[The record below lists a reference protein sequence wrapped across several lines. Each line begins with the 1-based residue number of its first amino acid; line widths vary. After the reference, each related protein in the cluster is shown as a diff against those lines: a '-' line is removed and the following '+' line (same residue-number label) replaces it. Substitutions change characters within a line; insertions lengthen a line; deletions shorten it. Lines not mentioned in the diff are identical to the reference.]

1 MSKQPRIV
9 AELGRPETPEETA
22 QRKAASRKRHFQ
34 NQSLTNLVLALIASL
49 VLVLVIVLVVLR
61 PDPAAP
67 EPIDVSERAAE
78 ASTPLAAEPV
88 VPRVPESWSANA
100 AEVRMSSSDQVVS
113 WYVGYVTEGNEFVAM
128 TQGID
133 ANPTWQANQL
143 RNATPNGEVTI
154 NGIDWQLYDQRD
166 VDDVGNL
173 EFAMTAQVD
182 NSWLVLFGTAE
193 APEFTQFAE
202 AVSAAL

>member
-22 QRKAASRKRHFQ
+22 QRKAASRKKHFQ

-49 VLVLVIVLVVLR
+49 ALVLVIVLVVLR
-61 PDPAAP
+61 PDPVAP
-67 EPIDVSERAAE
+67 EPIDVSARAAE
-78 ASTPLAAEPV
+78 ADAVLSAEPI
-88 VPRVPESWSANA
+88 VPTVPETWSANA
-100 AEVRMSSSDQVVS
+100 AEVRISTDEVAT

-128 TQGID
+128 TQGVG
-133 ANPTWQANQL
+133 ANATWQANQL
-143 RNATPNGEVTI
+143 RNAAADGDVTI
-154 NGIDWQLYDQRD
+154 DGIQWQMYDQRD
-166 VDDVGNL
+166 LDDVGNL

-182 NSWLVLFGTAE
+182 NDWIVLFGTAE

>member
-22 QRKAASRKRHFQ
+22 SRKAASRSRHFR
-34 NQSLTNLVLALIASL
+34 NQTFTNLVLALAASL

-61 PDPAAP
+61 PDPPADD
-67 EPIDVSERAAE
+67 PIDVSASASE
-78 ASTPLAAEPV
+78 AQIVLSAEPV
-88 VPRVPESWSANA
+88 VPEVPETWAANA
-100 AEVRMSSSDQVVS
+100 AEVRVSDDDVAS

-128 TQGID
+128 TQGVG

-143 RNATPNGEVTI
+143 RGAPAAGEVTI
-154 NGIDWQLYDQRD
+154 DGVEWQLFDQRD
-166 VDDVGNL
+166 GDDVGNV
-173 EFAMTAQVD
+173 EFAMTTQTED
-182 NSWLVLFGTAE
+182 SWIVLFGTAE
-193 APEFTQFAE
+193 SPEFTLFAE